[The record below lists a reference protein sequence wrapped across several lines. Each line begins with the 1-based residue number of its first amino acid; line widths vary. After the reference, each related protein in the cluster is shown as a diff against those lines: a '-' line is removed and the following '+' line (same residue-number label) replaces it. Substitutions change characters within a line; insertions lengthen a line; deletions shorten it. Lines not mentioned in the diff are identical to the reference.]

1 MEPQLRVTLAVLA
14 VFLLCTCLSAQLSID
29 KMVTLEVGQR
39 AAPPGWALLERHVL
53 EQLYPAALEFVHR
66 FTAPDG
72 SLIFL
77 DKFPGAD
84 GSDDAYES
92 FYNFPLYYVL
102 GGPEEVNSLS
112 RKLWDGITRQWAGYG
127 RLDKEFD
134 AYYDWMHHGESYTN
148 FYFFGLADPLD
159 PRFRERALRFA
170 GFYLNEDPEVRN
182 YDPKLKLIRS
192 PWNGSLGPRF
202 ETTVDD
208 WPEYLRS
215 IYAGRSVPHVL
226 PFEDIPNVTSSRD
239 WLDDKKV
246 PLILDYINKRMMRG
260 DVPLNLTATSLVANA
275 YMYTGDPKYKQWIKE
290 YVEAWRDRM
299 RRNNGIMP
307 DNVGLSDKIGENM
320 NGKWWGGLY
329 GWYWSHGLENLSES
343 TAIGASNAYLVTGD
357 PSYLDIPRAVLDL
370 VLSKGEVRSGRLM
383 IPQQHSDEGWINFQP
398 ASGNARIPF
407 ALWYWSNSPGDWERF
422 RKMTEGGSEGQVRV
436 GHGSPDSD
444 NDLGWLSFISG
455 KNPEYPRQILEACY
469 GETLRRLEMI
479 RTDRIRPSEMGGEG
493 DVDLPH
499 HWQVRNPVRLE
510 GLVQLMLGAP
520 NHIYHGGLLYASV
533 RYFDPERRRPGVPP
547 DVAALVDRVSGD
559 SIRVNLVNVNP
570 VEPRTV
576 ILEAGMF
583 GEHQFT
589 QVSQEAAKI
598 PVNSRF
604 FQVRLRPG
612 TTTTL
617 DVGIKRYSNQ
627 PTYTFPWHPGAN
639 STK

>member
-1 MEPQLRVTLAVLA
+1 MNFRVGIALAVLA
-14 VFLLCTCLSAQLSID
+14 VFFPCPRLSAQLVVD
-29 KMVTLEVGQR
+29 KLVTVEVGQR
-39 AAPPGWALLERHVL
+39 AAPPEWALLERHVL
-53 EQLYPAALEFVHR
+53 EQMYPAALEFVR
-66 FTAPDG
+66 RYTKPDG
-72 SLIFL
+72 TLIFL

-102 GGPEEVNSLS
+102 GGPEEINSLS
-112 RKLWDGITRQWAGYG
+112 RKLWDGITRQWTGYG

-134 AYYDWMHHGESYTN
+134 AYYDWMHHGESYVN

-159 PRFRERALRFA
+159 ARFRERSLRFA

-192 PWNGSLGPRF
+192 PWNGSRGPRL
-202 ETTVDD
+202 ETTPDD
-208 WPEYLRS
+208 WPEDLRA

-226 PFEDIPNVTSSRD
+226 PFEDMPNITSSRD
-239 WLDDKKV
+239 WLDDKKY
-246 PLILDYINKRMMRG
+246 PIILDYLNKRMMRG

-290 YVEAWRDRM
+290 YVEAWQQRLRQ
-299 RRNNGIMP
+299 NNGIMP
-307 DNVGLSDKIGENM
+307 DNVGLSGKIGENM
-320 NGKWWGGLY
+320 DGKWWGGLY
-329 GWYWSHGLENLSES
+329 GWYWSHGLENMSES

-357 PSYLDIPRAVLDL
+357 PSYLDLPRAVLDL
-370 VLSKGEVRSGRLM
+370 VLSQSEVRGGRLM
-383 IPQQHSDEGWINFQP
+383 IPHQHGDEGWINFQP
-398 ASGNARIPF
+398 ASANFRIPF

-422 RKMTEGGSEGQVRV
+422 RKMTEGFSADKVRV
-436 GHGSPDSD
+436 GGGSPESD
-444 NDLGWLSFISG
+444 NDTGWFNFISG

-469 GETLRRLEMI
+469 AETLRRLEMV
-479 RTDRIRPSEMGGEG
+479 RTDQIRPSEMGGPG

-499 HWQVRNPVRLE
+499 HWQIRNPVRLE
-510 GLVQLMLGAP
+510 GVVQLMLGAP
-520 NHIYHGGLLYASV
+520 NHIYHGGLLFASI

-589 QVSQEAAKI
+589 EVSQEGNRV
-598 PVNSRF
+598 PVNGRF

-612 TTTTL
+612 TTATL
-617 DVGIKRYSNQ
+617 EVGMKRYSNQ
-627 PTYTFPWHPGAN
+627 PTYAFPWHTGG
-639 STK
+639 SK